1 MDQPTSENFGNVPQ
15 PSAPFGNLPQDS
27 ETFGTIPKA
36 SEPFRT
42 VRKISERTQNHTLT
56 VQEVARLFEKGGAPR
71 TERSIINWC
80 QLNRQGVAR
89 LDAFFDE
96 NEGRYFITP
105 QSVTLAIG
113 EEIAK
118 RPPPAPQPEPE
129 LPKQSEPVGNAA
141 SEKSHRPSEP
151 DDEETRDLRRKVMD
165 LEITN
170 RVKEQLLTRLNDE
183 LIRKD
188 EERRTYIERLIADSR
203 RIGEL
208 ESQVLQLGAPVQS
221 KYDLPKP
228 ADSFRAVPHDMET
241 TRETEIHSQVEA
253 TS

>member
-118 RPPPAPQPEPE
+118 RPPPADP
-129 LPKQSEPVGNAA
+129 
-141 SEKSHRPSEP
+141 
-151 DDEETRDLRRKVMD
+151 
-165 LEITN
+165 
-170 RVKEQLLTRLNDE
+170 
-183 LIRKD
+183 
-188 EERRTYIERLIADSR
+188 
-203 RIGEL
+203 
-208 ESQVLQLGAPVQS
+208 
-221 KYDLPKP
+221 
-228 ADSFRAVPHDMET
+228 
-241 TRETEIHSQVEA
+241 
-253 TS
+253 